1 MMNTIKFDVEEAIKD
16 NVYAVTK
23 IIADYYKEE
32 GYAMTKEEIQEV
44 HKILENIKIMG
55 WQSQPIVL

>member
-55 WQSQPIVL
+55 

>member
-44 HKILENIKIMG
+44 QKILKNIRIMG
-55 WQSQPIVL
+55 